1 MATGKERQK
10 QLARE
15 HHERQLQRRLE
26 RETRAK
32 RTAIIG
38 SSVGVVV
45 VVGGIVAATTLL
57 GGGSGDPQAA
67 ASPTTS
73 ASASASASAEP
84 TPTTPKVTP
93 TPIDLKTVSC
103 TYTKDAQGKV
113 KEVGLPP
120 KKPNLKAR
128 TMTIKTGQGD
138 IVVDL
143 MPKKAPCTV
152 NSFDYLATKNY
163 FDGTKCHRLVT
174 PPTGG
179 LAVLQ
184 CGDPL
189 AKADGKEQGGDGG
202 PGYKYADENLGGLEY
217 KRGVV
222 AMANAGAGT
231 NGSQFFIV
239 YGDETAS
246 LPPQYTPFG
255 TVTKGMDIVDKVAK
269 GGFLEDQTSPK
280 VPVDI
285 KDVTITGKS

>member
-26 RETRAK
+26 REARVK

-57 GGGSGDPQAA
+57 SGGNGDPQAA
-67 ASPTTS
+67 ASAT
-73 ASASASASAEP
+73 ASASTSTSAEP
-84 TPTTPKVTP
+84 TPSEPPQPTP

-103 TYTKDAQGKV
+103 AYTKSEQGKV
-113 KEVGLPP
+113 KDVGLPP
-120 KKPNLKAR
+120 KKPNLKAQ
-128 TMTIKTGQGD
+128 TMTIKTNQGN

-152 NSFDYLATKNY
+152 NSFDYLASKNY
-163 FDGTKCHRLVT
+163 FDDTKCHRLVT
-174 PPTGG
+174 PESG

-189 AKADGKEQGGDGG
+189 AKADGKEQGGNGG
-202 PGYKYADENLGGLEY
+202 PGYVYADENLGGMKY
-217 KRGVV
+217 TRGVV

-255 TVTKGMDIVDKVAK
+255 TVTKGMEIVDKVAK
-269 GGFLEDQTSPK
+269 GGFLEDKTSPK

>member
-26 RETRAK
+26 RESRAK

-57 GGGSGDPQAA
+57 SNGSNDPQAA
-67 ASPTTS
+67 ASPT
-73 ASASASASAEP
+73 ASASISPSAEP
-84 TPTTPKVTP
+84 TPTQPKVTP

-103 TYTKDAQGKV
+103 AYTKDAQGKT
-113 KEVGLPP
+113 KDVGLPP
-120 KKPNLKAR
+120 KKPNLKAQ
-128 TMTIKTGQGD
+128 TMTLKTGQGD
-138 IVVDL
+138 IVIDL

-152 NSFDYLATKNY
+152 NSFDYLASKNY

-174 PPTGG
+174 PETGG

-189 AKADGKEQGGDGG
+189 AKADGKVQGGDGG
-202 PGYKYADENLGGLEY
+202 PGYKYADENLGGMEY
-217 KRGVV
+217 KTGVV
-222 AMANAGAGT
+222 AMANAGPGT

-239 YGDETAS
+239 FGDETSS

-269 GGFLEDQTSPK
+269 GGFLEDNTAPK

-285 KDVTITGKS
+285 KDVTISGKS